1 MQSDYLEHYGVKG
14 MKWGVRKRRKPSRSV
29 SKDYFEARSLSKK
42 RPSELSNE
50 QLRQLNKRLQLEQ
63 EYKRLNP
70 SLVLKGVKTAGAI
83 AGVIGTIGTIY
94 GATNSPWFKA
104 GKAFVQANVIRRGR

>member
-14 MKWGVRKRRKPSRSV
+14 MKWGVRKKRKVSREV
-29 SKDYFEARSLSKK
+29 SKDYSEAKKLSKK

-70 SLVLKGVKTAGAI
+70 SLASRGVKTAGAI
-83 AGVIGTIGTIY
+83 AGTIGTIGTIY
-94 GATNSPWFKA
+94 SAMNSPWFKA
-104 GKAFVQANVIRRGR
+104 GKAFVQANVIHRGR